1 MIKKIIIKESQYNRV
16 VLLLKE
22 NVNIKNLL
30 SSVTPN
36 KTLNIINDLGDE
48 NKIKVDRVE
57 NGKIYGKDLSNVYIL
72 IDINN
77 YDESTNELIFQK
89 LNPNTNSFIDSVIK
103 VSNVEILDGEE
114 GDEDGVEYNDEDNEL
129 FKKYYQE
136 ILNDPNLKKALYTA
150 PTLWNYFMSALK
162 DKKARGTGILPAYDL
177 INKYLSRRT
186 DEKLPGF
193 TDKENKRALFFIND
207 NITIEYYT
215 LNDNKR
221 KVFNLISDG
230 QPKKATVRQYE
241 AGLGDVKVLSYRSA
255 GGSYGFKIVVK
266 KPTGDRP
273 DEFWCDIYVNN
284 NNVEENKYK
293 QENIRVKFLNS
304 DGYTSYDKLKKNK

>member
-1 MIKKIIIKESQYNRV
+1 MIKRIIIKESQYNRV
-16 VLLLKE
+16 ISLLVENEKVKNILK
-22 NVNIKNLL
+22 
-30 SSVTPN
+30 SVQAN
-36 KTLNIINDLGDE
+36 SILNIIDNLGNE
-48 NKIKVDRVE
+48 NKINIDRVE
-57 NGKIYGKDLSNVYIL
+57 NGKIYGKDLSNIYIL
-72 IDINN
+72 IDVNN
-77 YDESTNELIFQK
+77 YDESTNELIFKK

-114 GDEDGVEYNDEDNEL
+114 GDESVDDEL
-129 FKKYYQE
+129 YKKYYQE
-136 ILNDPNLKKALYTA
+136 FINDPNIEKAFYTA
-150 PTLWNYFMSALK
+150 PKLLDYFLSALK
-162 DKKARGTGILPAYDL
+162 NEKARGTGILPAYEL
-177 INKYLSRRT
+177 INKHLTRKT

-207 NITIEYYT
+207 NITIQYYT
-215 LNDNKR
+215 MNDNKR

-241 AGLGDVKVLSYRSA
+241 VGLGDVKVLSYRSA
-255 GGSYGFKIVVK
+255 GGGYGFKLVVK

-304 DGYTSYDKLKKNK
+304 DGYTSYDKLKTNK